1 MADVE
6 THFQSHN
13 NQQQTIQNEEE
24 VEVEL
29 DLRYIS
35 LRDADLVSNFIA
47 SHGSEITLPTFK
59 SPEVK
64 GLAYTTLAE
73 LLLLLKNHSILDLLD
88 NQRSLLIK
96 LLEDLHHTFRFRG
109 SWLDSLKILMF
120 ENATNDS
127 RTLKKLRGL
136 EKKFNEIMRN
146 WPRKSKG
153 TGLMQSFKKL
163 VKYHLKV
170 VMEDRKAVSDAR
182 KSLNFFYPI

>member
-1 MADVE
+1 MLLSYNFRVSKTAMTNVE
-6 THFQSHN
+6 VHFQSHI
-13 NQQQTIQNEEE
+13 NQQQATENDEE

-29 DLRYIS
+29 NLRYIS

-88 NQRSLLIK
+88 NQRFLLVK

-109 SWLDSLKILMF
+109 PWLDSLKILMF

-127 RTLKKLRGL
+127 CTLKKLRGL
-136 EKKFNEIMRN
+136 EKKF
-146 WPRKSKG
+146 
-153 TGLMQSFKKL
+153 
-163 VKYHLKV
+163 
-170 VMEDRKAVSDAR
+170 
-182 KSLNFFYPI
+182 